1 MRSIR
6 RQLIVG
12 LLVSLL
18 VLLGVCG
25 AVLYLWVR
33 AALYRDFDA
42 ALLAKARAI
51 ATLVTREDNGAL
63 EFEFSPDLMPEFRGG
78 QGAEYFEVRTD
89 EGAILERSPSL
100 RGHDFPH
107 LSRAEKSNRG
117 SEAVILTVTLPDGGP
132 GRALFLQFYPRVED
146 GGGQSE
152 ISKDGQDPAKR
163 QPCMVCVARGTGEM
177 RRVLGVLLV
186 AIGGIGLLL
195 PLAVALTAGLVVR
208 RGLEPLERV
217 AQEARSINARTL
229 SHRFPEEGLPAELL
243 PICSRLNSLLG
254 RLEEAFARE
263 RRFTADAAHELR
275 TPIAELRSFAEVAL
289 MEPGDART
297 LKKTVEECLEIAL
310 QMETL
315 VTALL
320 SLARLEAGIH
330 TLTLEPIELGPL
342 VREAWDSLE
351 ARARERNV
359 SVDCELDPPA
369 PIQGDKALVKII
381 IGNLVTNA
389 VEYTPPGASIRCR
402 VERRDGSARFV
413 VKNPAGLLRP
423 EDLPL
428 LFEPFWRKDA
438 ARADSSHSGL
448 GLALVTAA
456 ASLLNADMTAQITPD
471 GWFQIQV
478 DF

>member
-1 MRSIR
+1 
-6 RQLIVG
+6 LIAG

-51 ATLVTREDNGAL
+51 ATLVTREDDGVL
-63 EFEFSPDLMPEFRGG
+63 EFEFNPDLMPEFRGG
-78 QGAEYFEVRTD
+78 EGAEYFELRNG
-89 EGAILERSPSL
+89 EGTILERSPSL

-107 LSRAEKSNRG
+107 ASWSMKSD
-117 SEAVILTVTLPDGGP
+117 SAYQSAIMTMTLPDGRP
-132 GRALFLQFYPRVED
+132 GRVIFLQFYPRVED
-146 GGGQSE
+146 GGGRSKISTDVQGSE
-152 ISKDGQDPAKR
+152 RHD
-163 QPCMVCVARGTGEM
+163 PCMVAVARGTGEIS
-177 RRVLGVLLV
+177 RVLGVFLA

-195 PLAVALTAGLVVR
+195 PLAIAVTAGLVVR
-208 RGLEPLERV
+208 RGLRPLERV
-217 AQEARSINARTL
+217 AQEARSITPRTL
-229 SHRFPEEGLPAELL
+229 SHRFPEEDLPAELV

-289 MEPGDART
+289 MAPGDARA
-297 LKKTVEECLEIAL
+297 LKNTVKECLEIAL

-330 TLTLEPIELGPL
+330 TLTLEPIELGPI
-342 VREAWDSLE
+342 VREAWLSLE
-351 ARARERNV
+351 DRAQARNV
-359 SVDCELDPPA
+359 SVDCELDSPA

-389 VEYTPPGASIRCR
+389 VEYTPSGASIRCR
-402 VERRDGSARFV
+402 VERRNGSARFV
-413 VKNPAGLLRP
+413 VENPAGLLRSD
-423 EDLPL
+423 DLPL

-438 ARADSSHSGL
+438 ARADAGHSGL

-456 ASLLNADMTAQITPD
+456 VSLLNADMAARITPD